1 MGEGNGR
8 MKSWHRYAITLVGGI
23 AVGLGAVWSLT
34 SAGFS
39 GGAIVNGPWSTSMGY
54 GTKATDPLTRAR
66 VARGGLLALPAVE
79 TVYWA
84 AKTDPTGAPLD
95 GNCRYSLSGSPLDA
109 RWWSVTIY
117 DTNGYMVA
125 NAANKW
131 SVNGANVALDAK
143 GEWRV
148 TISPEKPAEGA
159 WLPGTKGQPFHLTL
173 RMYNPGKAF
182 RADPEKAALPRIV
195 KEGC

>member
-1 MGEGNGR
+1 

-23 AVGLGAVWSLT
+23 AAGLGAAWWITGGGLSD
-34 SAGFS
+34 
-39 GGAIVNGPWSTSMGY
+39 GAIVNGPWTTSLGF
-54 GTKATDPLTRAR
+54 GTKATDPITRAA
-66 VARGGLLALPAVE
+66 VARAGLLALPATE
-79 TVYWA
+79 TVYWS
-84 AKTDPTGAPLD
+84 AKTDAAGAKLD
-95 GNCRYSLSGSPLDA
+95 GNCRYSLSGTPLDA

-117 DTNGYMVA
+117 DEAGYLVA
-125 NAANKW
+125 NPANIW

-148 TISPEKPAEGA
+148 TIAPVKPVAGA

-173 RMYNPGKAF
+173 RMYNPRKGF
-182 RADPEKAALPRIV
+182 RADPAKAVLPRIV